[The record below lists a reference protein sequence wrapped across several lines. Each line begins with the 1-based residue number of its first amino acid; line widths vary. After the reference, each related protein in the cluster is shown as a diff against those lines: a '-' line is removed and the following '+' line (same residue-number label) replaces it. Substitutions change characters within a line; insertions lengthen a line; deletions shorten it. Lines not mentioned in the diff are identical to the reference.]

1 MTTKK
6 RVKVSIELEESTLW
20 FLFNEAHKRDITLN
34 EMVNIVLKRHI
45 AQMEKSKRLDG
56 RS

>member
-1 MTTKK
+1 MATKK
-6 RVKVSIELEESTLW
+6 RVKVTVELEESTLW

-34 EMVNIVLKRHI
+34 EMVNITLKWYI
-45 AQMEKSKRLDG
+45 AQIKKSKRLDG